1 VGREKEKESA
11 MGVRKRRWV
20 LYRYGFMPNRSI
32 QYRGVDVFS
41 VFVFGD
47 LKMNPAVQNLVVS
60 LVAMQRLLSLVFRA
74 TN

>member
-1 VGREKEKESA
+1 
-11 MGVRKRRWV
+11 
-20 LYRYGFMPNRSI
+20 MPNRSI

-41 VFVFGD
+41 VFVFD

>member
-1 VGREKEKESA
+1 
-11 MGVRKRRWV
+11 
-20 LYRYGFMPNRSI
+20 MPNRSI

>member
-1 VGREKEKESA
+1 MGREKEKESA

-32 QYRGVDVFS
+32 QYRDVFS
-41 VFVFGD
+41 VFVFD